1 MKTIVTY
8 ELYVNPETSLI
19 VSDMT
24 YDPTTK
30 RLYALAFDILGT
42 DPDAEEID
50 VPLGLYAVAPQTGS
64 FELVGA
70 QNFINFVALAASP
83 EGSIYGLADDGTL
96 WEIN

>member
-19 VSDMT
+19 VSGMHIRPH
-24 YDPTTK
+24 YQAP
-30 RLYALAFDILGT
+30 ICLGFRHTGKT

-50 VPLGLYAVAPQTGS
+50 VPLGLYAVDPQTGS
-64 FELVGA
+64 FELVGT

-83 EGSIYGLADDGTL
+83 
-96 WEIN
+96 